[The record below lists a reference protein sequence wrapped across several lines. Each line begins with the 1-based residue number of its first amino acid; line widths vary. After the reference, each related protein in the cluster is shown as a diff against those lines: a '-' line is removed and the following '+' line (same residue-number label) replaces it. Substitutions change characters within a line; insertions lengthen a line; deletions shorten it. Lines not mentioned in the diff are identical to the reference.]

1 MKVIL
6 DIGSNNG
13 FNSLAFAILNPNIKV
28 FSFEPNPYLK
38 KTLLKNKKLIEK
50 NFKIDLTNFYFVPKA
65 VSNMNGRNIFY
76 ITKNDATSSLLKPK
90 KKLNR
95 YWTNN
100 KDLSIKNISNWI
112 KVKKKIKVET
122 ITLKEF
128 CEKKKVSKICY
139 IHCDT
144 QGNDLKV
151 FEGLG
156 KYRKLVQEGVLESAI
171 NSRLSLYYNST
182 NLKKIKKK
190 FKNWDY
196 KINSV
201 DEFHKK
207 NPERNIYFKNL
218 KIEKNTKIR
227 QPSEKNLRLISRIL
241 RNKVRTKDIINIF
254 FIKKKLSFNL
264 FQ

>member
-13 FNSLAFAILNPNIKV
+13 FNSLAFALLNPNINV

-38 KTLLKNKKLIEK
+38 KTLLKNKKLIER
-50 NFKIDLTNFYFVPKA
+50 NFKINLTNFCFVPKA
-65 VSNMNGRNIFY
+65 VSNISGENIFY

-90 KKLNR
+90 KQLNR
-95 YWTNN
+95 YW
-100 KDLSIKNISNWI
+100 IKNRDISIRNISDWI

-128 CEKKKVSKICY
+128 CDKKKISKICY

-190 FKNWDY
+190 FKNWGY
-196 KINSV
+196 KINLI

-207 NPERNIYFKNL
+207 NPERNIYFKNI
-218 KIEKNTKIR
+218 KFEKNTRIC

-241 RNKVRTKDIINIF
+241 RNKTRIKDIINIF
-254 FIKKKLSFNL
+254 FIKKKLFFNL
-264 FQ
+264 FL